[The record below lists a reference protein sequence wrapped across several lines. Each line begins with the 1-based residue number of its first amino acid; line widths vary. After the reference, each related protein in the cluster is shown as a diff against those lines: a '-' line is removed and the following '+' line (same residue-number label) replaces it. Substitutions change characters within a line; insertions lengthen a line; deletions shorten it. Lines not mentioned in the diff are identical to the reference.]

1 MMFSAVSWLKCRT
14 TSACRSGLS
23 SKLLAACP
31 AGTATPTG
39 IPGGAN
45 SCKGHSDCKTA
56 NSSCKGL
63 NACKGQGFVALTKEQ
78 CDAKGGTF
86 EG

>member
-1 MMFSAVSWLKCRT
+1 MYT
-14 TSACRSGLS
+14 TKKVSGLA
-23 SKLLAACP
+23 LAA
-31 AGTATPTG
+31 TAAALLSVAPMSASASSTG
-39 IPGGAN
+39 KCMGAN

-63 NACKGQGFVALTKEQ
+63 NACKGQGFVVLTKDE

>member
-1 MMFSAVSWLKCRT
+1 MYTAKKVSGF
-14 TSACRSGLS
+14 A
-23 SKLLAACP
+23 LAATAAAMLAVAP
-31 AGTATPTG
+31 MSASAGEAKG
-39 IPGGAN
+39 KCMGAN
-45 SCKGHSDCKTA
+45 SCKGHSDCATA

-63 NACKGQGFVALTKEQ
+63 NACKGQGFVALTKAD